1 MSFPRRLLR
10 CYHYPAYY
18 ASWIVFLTVSLA
30 LNLVCALFLLA
41 RRRARFGG
49 TARFAIRRLFRAWCA
64 WLHAT
69 RLVYVEFR
77 GFTPAALAGP
87 AVYIAN
93 HPGLLDATFILS
105 QLPDTICIFKP
116 ALIRNPAVGP
126 AALLAGYASGD
137 HGVDL
142 IRDVAERVA
151 DGRSLLI
158 FPEGTR
164 TVAGSNLN
172 EFRPGFAVI
181 AQRAGVPV
189 RPILVRAPRDL
200 LPKRWRWWRA
210 PAFPARVE
218 ITLLDPLPVA
228 PAEPAAALTARAARQ
243 FSAALARDD
252 AAVGHTPRP
261 DSEL

>member
-1 MSFPRRLLR
+1 MTLRRRLLR
-10 CYHYPAYY
+10 IYHYPAYY
-18 ASWIVFLTVSLA
+18 ASWLVFLAVGLA
-30 LNLVCALFLLA
+30 LNLACAPFLLA
-41 RRRARFGG
+41 RHRARFGG
-49 TARFAIRRLFRAWCA
+49 TTRFAIRRLFRAWCA

-77 GFTPAALAGP
+77 GFTPGALAGP

-93 HPGLLDATFILS
+93 HPGLLDATFLLA

-116 ALIRNPAVGP
+116 ALIRNPAIGP
-126 AALLAGYASGD
+126 AALMAGYASGD

-151 DGRSLLI
+151 DGRSLLV

-164 TVAGSNLN
+164 TVAGSDLN

-200 LPKRWRWWRA
+200 LPKRWPWWRA
-210 PAFPARVE
+210 PSFPAHVE
-218 ITLLDPLPVA
+218 IALLDALA
-228 PAEPAAALTARAARQ
+228 ISADEPAAALTARAARQ

-252 AAVGHTPRP
+252 AAVGHPPRP
-261 DSEL
+261 DPEL